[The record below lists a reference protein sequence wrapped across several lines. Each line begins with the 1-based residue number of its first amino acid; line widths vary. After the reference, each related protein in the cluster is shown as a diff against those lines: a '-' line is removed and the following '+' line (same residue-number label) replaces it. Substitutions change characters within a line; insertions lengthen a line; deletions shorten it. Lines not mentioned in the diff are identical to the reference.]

1 MWLHWSAKQISACA
15 KDEEFQDGN
24 RSVQFNDEV
33 GIIAWP
39 KSLDGFVA
47 ACKRLARVAAFPDS
61 NSGDSGHGKYQ

>member
-15 KDEEFQDGN
+15 KDEEVQDGN

-47 ACKRLARVAAFPDS
+47 TTVVCSPEVAQVL
-61 NSGDSGHGKYQ
+61 KLQ